1 MLEYVTI
8 DEAKAQIKVELED
21 TDDYNPEITLK
32 IQAASSAV
40 QQYLGSPKRAWLPV
54 YETDTSGEL
63 LFDSNEQPIPL
74 TDSNGAFFYQTN
86 TDGSKVIA
94 PQVKQATLTLIGVFW
109 RDRDST
115 NIEYV
120 QNYLPNAVQALLFPL
135 RRIPVG

>member
-8 DEAKAQIKVELED
+8 DEAKSQIKVELEE
-21 TDDYNPEITLK
+21 TEDYDAEITLK

-40 QQYLGSPKRAWLPV
+40 QQYLGSPKRAWLPI
-54 YETDTSGEL
+54 YETDTDGEL

-74 TDSNGAFFYQTN
+74 TDSNGNFFYQTH
-86 TDGSKVIA
+86 TDGTKVIA

-115 NIEYV
+115 NIVYT
-120 QNYLPNAVQALLFPL
+120 QNYLPDAVQALLFPL
-135 RRIPVG
+135 RRLAIA